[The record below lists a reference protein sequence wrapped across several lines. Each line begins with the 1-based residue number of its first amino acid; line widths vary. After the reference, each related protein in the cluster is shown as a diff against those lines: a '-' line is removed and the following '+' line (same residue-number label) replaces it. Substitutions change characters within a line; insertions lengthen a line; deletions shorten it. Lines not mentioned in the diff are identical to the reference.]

1 MLISF
6 WVQQRWCS
14 ETSGAKCSIDSS
26 NNTYADGFGSLL
38 GNLENYNQKVEL
50 VDGITSV
57 NCGAAFSGW
66 DFEKNHGCLH
76 LSLFSQIHQK
86 VPVWYRRKNALLS
99 GQRSVLSRRLNKDQ
113 NQQQCRETSHNTMKH
128 KLMITRKD
136 LSSDV
141 MSLRPCRSSI
151 RCTCP
156 KFFMKSDPAPSTRAR
171 DSSLF
176 RLADASYS
184 CNYFQV
190 KIRKWTKS
198 PNIWKADSDL
208 LLDPKEGVLG
218 FPQTHP

>member
-1 MLISF
+1 M
-6 WVQQRWCS
+6 
-14 ETSGAKCSIDSS
+14 SIAAPPFLAEILKEIMDVC
-26 NNTYADGFGSLL
+26 TCHCPPRFTKRFLFGK
-38 GNLENYNQKVEL
+38 EE
-50 VDGITSV
+50 
-57 NCGAAFSGW
+57 
-66 DFEKNHGCLH
+66 
-76 LSLFSQIHQK
+76 
-86 VPVWYRRKNALLS
+86 KNALLS

-113 NQQQCRETSHNTMKH
+113 NQQQLRETFHNTMKH

-176 RLADASYS
+176 RLAEASYS

-190 KIRKWTKS
+190 IIRKWTKS
-198 PNIWKADSDL
+198 PNI
-208 LLDPKEGVLG
+208 
-218 FPQTHP
+218 